1 MLGGVMP
8 RRFAS
13 PSVKNNNQMKKYF
26 HGQFRDGLPYTLENP
41 YYTER
46 VERVKEVLRTFAG
59 LLLIAVIVGVEVL
72 IIINH

>member
-1 MLGGVMP
+1 
-8 RRFAS
+8 
-13 PSVKNNNQMKKYF
+13 MKKYF

-72 IIINH
+72 VIINH